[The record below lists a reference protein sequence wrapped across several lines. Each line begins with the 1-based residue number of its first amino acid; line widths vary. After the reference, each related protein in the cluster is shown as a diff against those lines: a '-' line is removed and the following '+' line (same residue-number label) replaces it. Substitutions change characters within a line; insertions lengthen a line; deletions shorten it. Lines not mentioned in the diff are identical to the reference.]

1 MSRYKTFQQLPLIS
15 LGVVHKL
22 YWEARGKA
30 RVHEQTNN
38 STTKSEKKKRGGG
51 TRHTPLSGRVAIMA
65 PSIPS
70 SHKGMRDSSPRW
82 GNCFFRGFFQ
92 TQKHVFFSVF
102 GPASVFFRGG
112 RFFFSAAGASLY

>member
-38 STTKSEKKKRGGG
+38 STTKRKNGGG
-51 TRHTPLSGRVAIMA
+51 AHPLERESC
-65 PSIPS
+65 
-70 SHKGMRDSSPRW
+70 H
-82 GNCFFRGFFQ
+82 
-92 TQKHVFFSVF
+92 H
-102 GPASVFFRGG
+102 GP
-112 RFFFSAAGASLY
+112 LDPLQP